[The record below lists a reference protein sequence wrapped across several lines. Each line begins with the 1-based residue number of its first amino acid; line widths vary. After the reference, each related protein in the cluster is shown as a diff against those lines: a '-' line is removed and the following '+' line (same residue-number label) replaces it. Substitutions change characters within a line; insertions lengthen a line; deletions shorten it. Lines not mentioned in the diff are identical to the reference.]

1 MTTSAATATTQ
12 HLLDALRPQQQPDRW
27 LQAVPQL
34 DWDDFAVRAI
44 AFGLAPQLYARFK
57 QWDAKIPPKALAKL
71 AVTHKM
77 QAQRSAAIY
86 TQLAQVLTA
95 CALANLHPVAL
106 KGVHLAACYYPEP
119 AQRPMNDIDLLF
131 TPDELPRAEALLQ
144 ELGYGGKHKSA
155 ETGARVTKHTSTFR
169 RESAENG
176 SATPNPYLSAGL
188 DRTIEPHSSLEES
201 WFGLKVDMTPGVK
214 ERVDTAV
221 LTPTAPACHVLNPT
235 DLLHHICLHFAFH
248 LIQGAPSFVQLTDLL
263 VITQNATSGRF
274 QGVSGAFIKPPGGLF
289 SAERASSDARF
300 ASEDAN
306 SSTGKVEWDTFLQR
320 VDEAK
325 SWGYVL
331 AALTLAEKLVSAPL
345 PAHIL
350 PKLAEQT
357 PGSLRQRIAQM
368 DLAYVLRRTQQKPLN
383 TVADRLQRG
392 VKDRIEIA
400 RWAPT
405 LGEKWRVWQTAV
417 QFTRT
422 DTAQMLRK

>member
-1 MTTSAATATTQ
+1 MTTSTATATTQ
-12 HLLDALRPQQQPDRW
+12 HLLDALRPQQQPEQW
-27 LQAVPQL
+27 LTRAPQL
-34 DWDDFAVRAI
+34 NWDDFAVRAI
-44 AFGLAPQLYARFK
+44 AFGLAPQIYARFK

-77 QAQRSAAIY
+77 QAQRSEAIY
-86 TQLAQVLTA
+86 AQLTQLLHATA
-95 CALANLHPVAL
+95 AANLQPVAL

-131 TPDELPRAEALLQ
+131 TPDELPRAEALLL

-169 RESAENG
+169 REGAENG
-176 SATPNPYLSAGL
+176 STTPNPYLSAGL

-201 WFGLKVDMTPGVK
+201 WFGLKVDMTPGI
-214 ERVDTAV
+214 RGRLDTAV
-221 LTPTAPACHVLNPT
+221 LTPTSPACHVLNPT
-235 DLLHHICLHFAFH
+235 DLLHHICLHFSFH

-263 VITQNATSGRF
+263 VITQ
-274 QGVSGAFIKPPGGLF
+274 
-289 SAERASSDARF
+289 
-300 ASEDAN
+300 AN
-306 SSTGKVEWDTFLQR
+306 KVDWNIFLQR
-320 VDEAK
+320 VTEAK

-331 AALTLAEKLVSAPL
+331 AALTLAQKLVGAPL
-345 PAHIL
+345 PEHIL

-357 PGSLRQRIAQM
+357 PASLRQRIAQM

-383 TVADRLQRG
+383 TLADRLQRG
-392 VKDRIEIA
+392 VQDRIEIA

-417 QFTRT
+417 QFSRT

>member
-12 HLLDALRPQQQPDRW
+12 HLLDVLRPQQE
-27 LQAVPQL
+27 L
-34 DWDDFAVRAI
+34 DKWQQQSPKLNWDDFVVRAI
-44 AFGLAPQLYARFK
+44 AFGLAPQVYAK
-57 QWDAKIPPKALAKL
+57 LKLWNATIPPKAMAKL

-77 QAQRSAAIY
+77 QAQRNEAIY
-86 TQLAQVLTA
+86 AQLAQLLQA
-95 CALANLHPVAL
+95 AAAANLQPVAL
-106 KGVHLAACYYPEP
+106 KGVHLAACYYSEP

-131 TPDELPRAEALLQ
+131 TPEELPQAEVLLL

-169 RESAENG
+169 REDTTKQN
-176 SATPNPYLSAGL
+176 ATPNPYLSASL

-201 WFGLKVDMTPGVK
+201 WFGLKVDMTPGIR

-221 LTPTAPACHVLNPT
+221 LTPNTAPCHVLNPT

-263 VITQNATSGRF
+263 VITQ
-274 QGVSGAFIKPPGGLF
+274 
-289 SAERASSDARF
+289 
-300 ASEDAN
+300 AN
-306 SSTGKVEWDTFLQR
+306 RVDWDTFLQR
-320 VDEAK
+320 VTEAK

-331 AALTLAEKLVSAPL
+331 AALTLAQQLVGAPL
-345 PAHIL
+345 PATIL
-350 PKLAEQT
+350 PQLAEKT
-357 PGSLRQRIAQM
+357 PNSLRQRIEQM
-368 DLAYVLRRTQQKPLN
+368 DLAYVLHRTQQKPLI
-383 TVADRLQRG
+383 TLADRLRRG
-392 VKDRIEIA
+392 IKDRIEIA

-405 LGEKWRVWQTAV
+405 WGEKWRVWQTAV

>member
-1 MTTSAATATTQ
+1 MTTATATATTE
-12 HLLDALRPQQQPDRW
+12 HLLEAFRPQQQPDRW
-27 LQAVPQL
+27 LQAAHQL

-57 QWDAKIPPKALAKL
+57 QWQANIPPKPMAKL

-77 QAQRSAAIY
+77 QAQRSTAIY
-86 TQLAQVLTA
+86 TQLDQVLSA
-95 CALANLHPVAL
+95 CATADLHPVAL

-131 TPDELPRAEALLQ
+131 TPDELPQAEALLQ

-155 ETGARVTKHTSTFR
+155 EAGARVTKHTSTFR
-169 RESAENG
+169 REEAAKQN
-176 SATPNPYLSAGL
+176 ATPNPYLSASL

-201 WFGLKVDMTPGVK
+201 WFGLKVDMTPGIR
-214 ERVDTAV
+214 ERVATAV
-221 LTPTAPACHVLNPT
+221 LTPNTPACHVLNPT

-263 VITQNATSGRF
+263 VITQN
-274 QGVSGAFIKPPGGLF
+274 QHPH
-289 SAERASSDARF
+289 SAEWASSDAPF

-306 SSTGKVEWDTFLQR
+306 SAVQKVEWDIFLQR
-320 VDEAK
+320 VAEAK

-331 AALTLAEKLVSAPL
+331 AALTLAQKLVGAPL
-345 PAHIL
+345 PEHIL
-350 PKLAEQT
+350 PNLAEQT
-357 PGSLRQRIAQM
+357 PASLRQRIAQM
-368 DLAYVLRRTQQKPLN
+368 DLAYVLRRTQQKPL
-383 TVADRLQRG
+383 TTLADRLRRG
-392 VKDRIEIA
+392 MMDRIEIA

-405 LGEKWRVWQTAV
+405 WGEKWRVWQTAV

>member
-1 MTTSAATATTQ
+1 MTTTATATTQ
-12 HLLDALRPQQQPDRW
+12 HLLDVLRPQQQPNHW
-27 LQAVPQL
+27 FKQADQL
-34 DWDDFAVRAI
+34 NWDDFAVRAI
-44 AFGLAPQLYARFK
+44 AFGLAPQIYARFK
-57 QWDAKIPPKALAKL
+57 QWDAKIPPKAMAKL

-77 QAQRSAAIY
+77 QAQRSEAIY
-86 TQLAQVLTA
+86 AQLAQLLHATA
-95 CALANLHPVAL
+95 AANLQPVAL

-131 TPDELPRAEALLQ
+131 TPDELPQAETLLR

-169 RESAENG
+169 RDEAENG

-201 WFGLKVDMTPGVK
+201 WFGLKVDITPGIRG
-214 ERVDTAV
+214 RVDTAV

-235 DLLHHICLHFAFH
+235 DLLHHICLHFSFH

-263 VITQNATSGRF
+263 VITQNTTSGRF
-274 QGVSGAFIKPPGGLF
+274 LGLSGSFIKPPGGLF
-289 SAERASSDARF
+289 SAERAS
-300 ASEDAN
+300 EDAN
-306 SSTGKVEWDTFLQR
+306 STVQKVEGDIFLQR
-320 VDEAK
+320 VAEAK

-331 AALTLAEKLVSAPL
+331 AALTLAQKLVGAPL
-345 PAHIL
+345 PEHIL

-357 PGSLRQRIAQM
+357 PASLRQRIAQM
-368 DLAYVLRRTQQKPLN
+368 DLAYILRRTQQKPLN
-383 TVADRLQRG
+383 TLADRLQRG
-392 VKDRIEIA
+392 VQDRIEIA

-422 DTAQMLRK
+422 DTAQMLKKKEIGD

>member
-1 MTTSAATATTQ
+1 MTTATATATTE
-12 HLLDALRPQQQPDRW
+12 HLLEAFRPQQQPDRW
-27 LQAVPQL
+27 LQAAHQL

-44 AFGLAPQLYARFK
+44 AFGLAPQLYARLK
-57 QWDAKIPPKALAKL
+57 QWQANIPPKTLAKL

-77 QAQRSAAIY
+77 QAQRSEAIY
-86 TQLAQVLTA
+86 AQLAQVLAACTTA
-95 CALANLHPVAL
+95 DLHPVAL
-106 KGVHLAACYYPEP
+106 KGIHLAACYYPEP

-131 TPDELPRAEALLQ
+131 TPDELPQAEALLRA
-144 ELGYGGKHKSA
+144 LGYGGKHRSA
-155 ETGARVTKHTSTFR
+155 EAGARVTKHTSTFR
-169 RESAENG
+169 REETAKQN
-176 SATPNPYLSAGL
+176 ATPNPYLSASL

-201 WFGLKVDMTPGVK
+201 WFGLKVDITPGIR

-221 LTPTAPACHVLNPT
+221 LAHHPCHVLNPT

-263 VITQNATSGRF
+263 VITQN
-274 QGVSGAFIKPPGGLF
+274 QHPH
-289 SAERASSDARF
+289 SAKWASSDAPF

-306 SSTGKVEWDTFLQR
+306 SAVQKVEWDIFLQR
-320 VDEAK
+320 VAEAK

-331 AALTLAEKLVSAPL
+331 AALTLAQKLVGAPL
-345 PAHIL
+345 PDHIL

-357 PGSLRQRIAQM
+357 PASLRQRIAQM
-368 DLAYVLRRTQQKPLN
+368 DLAYVLRRTQQKPLT
-383 TVADRLQRG
+383 TVADRLRRG
-392 VKDRIEIA
+392 IKDRIEIA